1 MISLRPRSLRRLALA
16 GFALVVLPLVAMLG
30 VASLYV
36 DRLAQQ
42 SEQLVARG
50 VELARLGK
58 ELEEKISSLERN
70 ARQYQVLGDP
80 ALIELARKR
89 CDELTVIAARIQAAR
104 VQAVDTGHLER
115 IRTDSHAILLA
126 LAREAPQSATLAGE
140 LERFGRLHQ
149 LAAAVR
155 GQTDTFINARLET
168 LQVTAREARHFLLLM
183 AVILIPMVMLLALY
197 FTVQITRPVRQIENA
212 IRSMGRG
219 SFARPLEVDGP
230 HELRV
235 LGERLNW
242 LHNRLTDLEQEKNL
256 FLRRMSHELKTPL
269 ASLREGAEL
278 LMDGTAGRLTD
289 MQLEIADILRN
300 NSLELQFLIENLLD
314 YERWREKSAVLEVSR
329 FAFRPLLDAILQ
341 RHRLLIGNKRL
352 RIDLRMEDFEL
363 EADRE
368 HIRITLDNLV
378 SNAIKF
384 APAGGTVY
392 LRAQSWHGSGE
403 RRLVNFEIA
412 DTGPGIPPED
422 RPRIFDAFYQGRPP
436 SDGFLRGTGIGLSVV
451 RECVSAHGGV
461 IELLEGEYPGA
472 HFRIRLPSPPAA
484 TDA

>member
-1 MISLRPRSLRRLALA
+1 VISLRPRSLTRLALA
-16 GFALVVLPLVAMLG
+16 GFALVVLPLAAMLG

-58 ELEEKISSLERN
+58 ALEEKIIALERN

-80 ALIELARKR
+80 ALVELAHKR
-89 CDELTVIAARIQAAR
+89 SSELSAIVGEIEAARAESANEW
-104 VQAVDTGHLER
+104 HLDR
-115 IRTDSHAILLA
+115 IRADSQAIVAA
-126 LAREAPQSATLAGE
+126 LVREAPQSEALGRE
-140 LERFGRLHQ
+140 LERFGRLRD
-149 LAAAVR
+149 LAAAIR
-155 GQTDTFINARLET
+155 SQSDQFIGSRLET
-168 LQVTAREARHFLLLM
+168 LQATARDARRFLLLM
-183 AVILIPMVMLLALY
+183 AVTLIPVVMLLALY
-197 FTVQITRPVRQIENA
+197 FTMLITRPVRQIENA

-219 SFARPLEVDGP
+219 SFAQPLEVNGP
-230 HELRV
+230 HELQV

-256 FLRRMSHELKTPL
+256 FLRSMSHELKTPL
-269 ASLREGAEL
+269 ASIREGAEL

-314 YERWREKSAVLEVSR
+314 YERWRERSADLDVSC
-329 FAFRPLLDAILQ
+329 FAFRPLLEAILQ

-352 RIDLRMEDFEL
+352 KVDLRMDDFEL

-368 HIRITLDNLV
+368 RIRITLDNLV

-392 LRAQSWHGSGE
+392 LRAQAWQGSGGS
-403 RRLVNFEIA
+403 RLVNFEIA
-412 DTGPGIPPED
+412 DTGPGIPAED
-422 RPRIFDAFYQGRPP
+422 RSRIFDAFYQGRPP
-436 SDGFLRGTGIGLSVV
+436 PDGFLRGTGIGLSVV
-451 RECVSAHGGV
+451 RDCVSAHGGI

-472 HFRIRLPSPPAA
+472 HFRIRLPSPPQVA
-484 TDA
+484 